1 VRRERPWSQ
10 TLEPLLRFCAQPRK
24 RTARTANLGAISARA
39 EASSRRHDTAGPRP
53 SVAGQASTPEFS
65 VIVPTHNRRPLLA
78 EVLSALEAQE
88 GAPSFE
94 VVVVDDGS
102 RDETAQWL
110 AQHGGARVRVLRQP
124 HLGAAAARN
133 AGIRVA
139 RGRIVAFLGDDTV
152 PEPGWLA
159 GHHACHCASGHDPL
173 LAVIGRVAWHRR
185 VKVTPFLH
193 YINEQG
199 KQFGYALIDDP
210 RDLPFYFFYTSNSSL
225 HRDTAGSELFDERFP
240 YAAWE
245 DTEFAYR
252 LKRRGLRIDYEPAAR
267 VAHDHPTSIGRFM
280 RRQERVGYSA
290 VIFHARHPELGP
302 FLGLGPD
309 GPPPNTRA
317 TRERLIELRVRALDR
332 VGISSPAHWDE
343 ILRLS
348 YLGGLHRGWRELR
361 QLKGGAV

>member
-1 VRRERPWSQ
+1 
-10 TLEPLLRFCAQPRK
+10 
-24 RTARTANLGAISARA
+24 
-39 EASSRRHDTAGPRP
+39 
-53 SVAGQASTPEFS
+53 
-65 VIVPTHNRRPLLA
+65 VIVPTRNRPLLLA
-78 EVLSALEAQE
+78 EVLAALDAQE
-88 GAPSFE
+88 DAPSFE

-102 RDETAQWL
+102 REDTRDWL
-110 AQHGGARVRVLRQP
+110 ARHGGPRVRVLTQP
-124 HLGAAAARN
+124 HRGAAAARN
-133 AGIRVA
+133 AGIQAA

-152 PEPGWLA
+152 PDPRWLA
-159 GHHACHCASGHDPL
+159 SHHARHRAAGHDPL
-173 LAVIGRVAWHRR
+173 FAVIGHVAWHRR
-185 VKVTPFLH
+185 IKVTPFLH
-193 YINEQG
+193 YLNEQG

-225 HRDTAGSELFDERFP
+225 HRETAGHEPFDERFP

-252 LKRRGLRIDYEPAAR
+252 LKRRGLRIDYEAAAR

-302 FLGLGPD
+302 FLGLSPD

-317 TRERLIELRVRALDR
+317 WRERLIELRVRALDR
-332 VGISSPAHWDE
+332 LGISSPDHWDE

-361 QLKGGAV
+361 QTNGGAA